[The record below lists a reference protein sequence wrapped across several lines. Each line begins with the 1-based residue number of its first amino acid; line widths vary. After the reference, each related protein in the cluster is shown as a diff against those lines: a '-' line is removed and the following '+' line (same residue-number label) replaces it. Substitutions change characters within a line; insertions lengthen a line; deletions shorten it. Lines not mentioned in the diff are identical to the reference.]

1 MKKKMKKIIAIVLTA
16 TMVMGVSI
24 PAFANDSTFYME
36 SVDSTVGIVTPYA
49 FQNAFVSK
57 TSKNIGN
64 MTIEQVSYDYTFV
77 QDEEDAEKANV
88 SLSFIMFIG
97 SQEYPVNVSGQVN
110 AYSLSSGDI
119 LWEGPIEGTA
129 IINGQKYDVLT
140 GFSKLDSSSSIQA
153 SVTLQASD
161 EEILSDPIVFTFG
174 DTVLT
179 KEIHDDIMS
188 QATVADMSDLE
199 TGDEGIVPYANSFTY
214 VASPTAYFS
223 NSVTGL
229 AQQAYIQKDSISDE
243 LSVAIKTY
251 CNNVNTYYSNAGYTY
266 PVTFIDSFNVN
277 LSIPSGQGYSH
288 AYIAGVRNDSRLN
301 NNSGSLSSVSMYA
314 FFCDVLNALGV
325 PTNTVS
331 NVLGSLKGSVNY
343 SGSTNYYNVGV
354 SFGITQLANFDTLSN
369 GIPIVF
375 QIGVTSDYA
384 GNTRMTFGTSLRY
397 RTQLGDSSGT
407 SYQWVY
413 TSAKDI
419 SYTATVTI

>member
-1 MKKKMKKIIAIVLTA
+1 MKDYESYLHKK
-16 TMVMGVSI
+16 
-24 PAFANDSTFYME
+24 Y
-36 SVDSTVGIVTPYA
+36 
-49 FQNAFVSK
+49 
-57 TSKNIGN
+57 
-64 MTIEQVSYDYTFV
+64 EQHRKYGEWFD
-77 QDEEDAEKANV
+77 
-88 SLSFIMFIG
+88 LS
-97 SQEYPVNVSGQVN
+97 E
-110 AYSLSSGDI
+110 
-119 LWEGPIEGTA
+119 
-129 IINGQKYDVLT
+129 
-140 GFSKLDSSSSIQA
+140 
-153 SVTLQASD
+153 
-161 EEILSDPIVFTFG
+161 
-174 DTVLT
+174 
-179 KEIHDDIMS
+179 KEIID
-188 QATVADMSDLE
+188 
-199 TGDEGIVPYANSFTY
+199 TY
-214 VASPTAYFS
+214 
-223 NSVTGL
+223 
-229 AQQAYIQKDSISDE
+229 
-243 LSVAIKTY
+243 
-251 CNNVNTYYSNAGYTY
+251 
-266 PVTFIDSFNVN
+266 FIDSFNVN

-419 SYTATVTI
+419 SYTTTVTI